1 MDVEKVEFLG
11 CFLLFSAVFFAK
23 SIRHLLTLLRSVNTL
38 ENLIMHFRVG
48 IHACCCFLYVVIAL
62 LHASVVLCVL
72 YTRKCKLSC
81 KCGIKILCLLY

>member
-1 MDVEKVEFLG
+1 MFLIV
-11 CFLLFSAVFFAK
+11 FSCFFAK

-72 YTRKCKLSC
+72 YTVSVNYLANVGLRYFVFCTKLERLSC
-81 KCGIKILCLLY
+81 RY